1 MNERVREL
9 EEVLVDGWRA
19 MEEDHL
25 GGWLLRASCG
35 FTSRGNSALPLS
47 DPGHELS
54 VAIDLVEQ
62 WYAERDLPARVA
74 IADGDGDSALVEEL
88 TRRGYTPTKRTVVAT
103 AKTAEIPPPAENAPP
118 VTVDPALTRDW
129 LEAFAAY
136 RSVLPGVTE
145 QLLTGSADQVFLS
158 TRVGQ
163 HGAFT
168 GIARMTTASGWAGLH
183 TVWVHPGARRTS
195 VATALASALALLA
208 RQNNVPD
215 VYTLV
220 EESNAPALKLY
231 ESMGFTP
238 HHEYYYLRQPSQRRG
253 LLT

>member
-47 DPGHELS
+47 GPGRELP
-54 VAIDLVEQ
+54 VAVDLVEH

-74 IADGDGDSALVEEL
+74 IADADDDAPLVEEL
-88 TRRGYTPTKRTVVAT
+88 TRRGYTASRRTVVAT
-103 AKTAEIPPPAENAPP
+103 AETSAIPPIADNAPA

-145 QLLTGSADQVFLS
+145 QVLTGSAGQMFLS

-168 GIARMTTASGWAGLH
+168 GIARMTIASGWAGLH

-208 RQNNVPD
+208 RQNNVPN

-220 EESNAPALKLY
+220 EENNTPARKLY
-231 ESMGFTP
+231 ESMGFTA

-253 LLT
+253 LLS